1 MDTAIRSVCVR
12 SFRRRPHAFV
22 PTRVITRLPLRN
34 DCERRTSES
43 HAPATF
49 SRFSRPAA
57 QGDARPAAHDDARPA
72 AHDDARPAAH
82 GARARRPQARPISRV
97 LLIGESSGRSRR
109 GARVLR
115 AVRRPPARHP
125 PRARYPSRTDAPAG
139 PTGSSKWS
147 PRSSGRPQR
156 PPPGPRTPSP
166 AGPRAPVC
174 PNLPQRPRSR
184 RSAGRESLIFRASSR
199 RRSRLGAPLWQIWTR
214 PGSGPPQKP
223 HTSHRVGAPQRRT
236 RTRSGDGAPTGHRPS
251 LSGFIGPDTG
261 SDPDSRRAAAGAAFR
276 AVSVEAAQS
285 TMRTASP
292 MYPRAGPGS

>member
-1 MDTAIRSVCVR
+1 MVWGDRGPTSRSAR
-12 SFRRRPHAFV
+12 SPGNPRERHLTRENVPLADVLVGYVTISRTGAPPHG
-22 PTRVITRLPLRN
+22 PGG
-34 DCERRTSES
+34 
-43 HAPATF
+43 APASGRTLE
-49 SRFSRPAA
+49 SGRP
-57 QGDARPAAHDDARPA
+57 
-72 AHDDARPAAH
+72 
-82 GARARRPQARPISRV
+82 RV
-97 LLIGESSGRSRR
+97 VGRSR
-109 GARVLR
+109 GP
-115 AVRRPPARHP
+115 RPVVG
-125 PRARYPSRTDAPAG
+125 APAAVVFD
-139 PTGSSKWS
+139 PTTPFPEGS
-147 PRSSGRPQR
+147 
-156 PPPGPRTPSP
+156 
-166 AGPRAPVC
+166 AAADC

-214 PGSGPPQKP
+214 PGPGPPQKP

-276 AVSVEAAQS
+276 AASVEAAQS